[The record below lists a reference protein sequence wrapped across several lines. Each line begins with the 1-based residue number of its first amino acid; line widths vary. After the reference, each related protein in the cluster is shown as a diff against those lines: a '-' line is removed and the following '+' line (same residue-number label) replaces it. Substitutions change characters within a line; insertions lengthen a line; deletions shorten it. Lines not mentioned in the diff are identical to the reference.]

1 MLLVFSYIYVDFHV
15 PVNDALTAIYFVPY
29 FTFTSIYI
37 YSGRRDERVACLF
50 SVEYTRKRLDTQ
62 LDQGS
67 LAYGGRRALLY
78 MCIMFELYPMS
89 KPEFGYLLLLLLYL
103 PLQNIT

>member
-1 MLLVFSYIYVDFHV
+1 MLLVFSYIYIDVYV
-15 PVNDALTAIYFVPY
+15 PVNDALTAICFFIVSTYTPGGVMKSCMLVFN
-29 FTFTSIYI
+29 
-37 YSGRRDERVACLF
+37 
-50 SVEYTRKRLDTQ
+50 VESTRKRMDTQ

-67 LAYGGRRALLY
+67 LAYGRRRALLY

-89 KPEFGYLLLLLLYL
+89 KPEFGYLLLLYL